1 MRPLNRP
8 MFKYGGPIK
17 EGIMKGMKEP
27 QAINTV
33 GSPLA
38 PTDSSGRQGY
48 ALPLLP
54 LAYSGLMAAGR
65 FLAPRAIAAGAK
77 AFGRGLA
84 TSPGTGTSAFGKGLT
99 IGQRFKNLLPSGR
112 FRDAGSKIPLG
123 GTGTTK
129 GALVPYGSAVDAT
142 GKLTLRQS
150 LTDPRR
156 LGMAIREN
164 PITAFTAAGQIK
176 NIPDIVGGGLGLA
189 ADAGL
194 GATNYLLGTDFKR
207 DKGDPKATGDAV
219 AIERLDKNKTVAS
232 GDTGGDPNTST
243 KTDAEKQ
250 KITEDRIQE
259 TKNKYYKLM
268 GIDKMNKEATYDSLI
283 DASKIIQAEGGDLKG
298 AIKSGSLQSQLI
310 SAISKNLDK
319 SSDLKK
325 KIDSAVL
332 TAEIQKDIN
341 KTKMSDF
348 DKQLAILGPEGY
360 RKKALGETSVA
371 DMVAATK
378 AKGTLVNSDIVS
390 SFIESKGGKVTDTF
404 DDTKFQ
410 KWEKNNTGK
419 DEIDYITENFSTI
432 DVGVYVVNGR
442 AVQIGVGEDGKKTA
456 NYISLDTIIG

>member
-1 MRPLNRP
+1 MKTLNRP
-8 MFKYGGPIK
+8 MFRYGGPIK
-17 EGIMKGMKEP
+17 EGIMDGMREP
-27 QAINTV
+27 KKDGGSLSPQFNTGLV
-33 GSPLA
+33 GDERYPKTGGRENHAFFLA
-38 PTDSSGRQGY
+38 
-48 ALPLLP
+48 P
-54 LAYSGLMAAGR
+54 LAYQGIMAGAR

-84 TSPGTGTSAFGKGLT
+84 TSPGTGTSVFGKGLT
-99 IGQRFKNLLPSGR
+99 IGQRFKNLLPSQR
-112 FRDAGSKIPLG
+112 FRQPATPSGQVIPGKYKPAPLSIKESLRSPEIIG
-123 GTGTTK
+123 K
-129 GALVPYGSAVDAT
+129 AV
-142 GKLTLRQS
+142 
-150 LTDPRR
+150 
-156 LGMAIREN
+156 REN
-164 PITAFTAAGQIK
+164 PLTAFTAAGQIK

-194 GATNYLLGTDFKR
+194 GAANYLLGTDFKR
-207 DKGDPKATGDAV
+207 GKKDPAATGGDTP
-219 AIERLDKNKTVAS
+219 IERLDKNKTVAS
-232 GDTGGDPNTST
+232 GDTGGDPNTSAT
-243 KTDAEKQ
+243 TDAEKQ
-250 KITEDRIQE
+250 KINEDRINQN
-259 TKNKYYKLM
+259 KLKYYKLM

-325 KIDSAVL
+325 KIDAAVL
-332 TAEIQKDIN
+332 QAEIQKDVN

-404 DDTKFQ
+404 DNTKFQ

-432 DVGVYVVNGR
+432 DPGVYVVNGR

-456 NYISLDTIIG
+456 NYVSLDTIIG

>member
-8 MFKYGGPIK
+8 MFRYGGPIK
-17 EGIMKGMKEP
+17 EGIMDGMREP
-27 QAINTV
+27 KKDGN
-33 GSPLA
+33 
-38 PTDSSGRQGY
+38 
-48 ALPLLP
+48 
-54 LAYSGLMAAGR
+54 
-65 FLAPRAIAAGAK
+65 
-77 AFGRGLA
+77 
-84 TSPGTGTSAFGKGLT
+84 
-99 IGQRFKNLLPSGR
+99 
-112 FRDAGSKIPLG
+112 
-123 GTGTTK
+123 
-129 GALVPYGSAVDAT
+129 
-142 GKLTLRQS
+142 
-150 LTDPRR
+150 
-156 LGMAIREN
+156 
-164 PITAFTAAGQIK
+164 
-176 NIPDIVGGGLGLA
+176 IVGGKQSPLLA
-189 ADAGL
+189 GAHPLKDAEGREQHFIPALYAAGL
-194 GATNYLLGTDFKR
+194 GALNIGRAGLAAARIAGPAIKRGFQAARAFGATPGKLGFFGRAKDLATIRKGIGLPMASRPESVGFRIGSFAKQNPLLTLSAPSLGYDAARIGGPALLEGAKGIANFLVPGTALDPFKP
-207 DKGDPKATGDAV
+207 KGKVEETGGDTPIV
-219 AIERLDKNKTVAS
+219 RLDKNKTVTG
-232 GDTGGDPNTST
+232 GDTGGDPNTSP

-250 KITEDRIQE
+250 KINEDRINE
-259 TKNKYYKLM
+259 TKQKYYKLM

-319 SSDLKK
+319 SADLKK

-432 DVGVYVVNGR
+432 DPGVYVVNGR
-442 AVQIGVGEDGKKTA
+442 AVEIGVGEDGKKTA
-456 NYISLDTIIG
+456 NYISLDKIIG

>member
-1 MRPLNRP
+1 MKTLNRP
-8 MFKYGGPIK
+8 MFRYGGPIK
-17 EGIMKGMKEP
+17 EGIMDGMREP
-27 QAINTV
+27 KKDGGSLSPQFNTGLV
-33 GSPLA
+33 GDERYPKTGGRENHAFFLA
-38 PTDSSGRQGY
+38 
-48 ALPLLP
+48 P
-54 LAYSGLMAAGR
+54 LAYQGIMAGAR

-84 TSPGTGTSAFGKGLT
+84 TSPGTGTSVFGKGLT
-99 IGQRFKNLLPSGR
+99 IGQRFKNLLPSQR
-112 FRDAGSKIPLG
+112 FRQPATPSGQVIPGKYKPAPLSIKESLRSPEIIG
-123 GTGTTK
+123 K
-129 GALVPYGSAVDAT
+129 AV
-142 GKLTLRQS
+142 
-150 LTDPRR
+150 
-156 LGMAIREN
+156 REN
-164 PITAFTAAGQIK
+164 PLTAFTAAGQIK

-194 GATNYLLGTDFKR
+194 GAANYLLGTDFKR
-207 DKGDPKATGDAV
+207 GKKDPAATGGDTP
-219 AIERLDKNKTVAS
+219 IERLDKNKTVAS
-232 GDTGGDPNTST
+232 GDTGGDPNTSAT
-243 KTDAEKQ
+243 TDAEKQ
-250 KITEDRIQE
+250 KINEDRINQN
-259 TKNKYYKLM
+259 KLKYYKLM

-325 KIDSAVL
+325 KIDAAVL
-332 TAEIQKDIN
+332 QAEIQKDVN

-432 DVGVYVVNGR
+432 DPGVYVVNGR

-456 NYISLDTIIG
+456 NYVSLDTIIG

>member
-17 EGIMKGMKEP
+17 EGIMHGMQDGGLANNEGPRRAALVGNPMYDQTKGP
-27 QAINTV
+27 
-33 GSPLA
+33 
-38 PTDSSGRQGY
+38 DGRTKHVVPFIAGAGMAALR
-48 ALPLLP
+48 ALPVIYRGMRMLP
-54 LAYSGLMAAGR
+54 KISSSQSGG
-65 FLAPRAIAAGAK
+65 FLR
-77 AFGRGLA
+77 
-84 TSPGTGTSAFGKGLT
+84 
-99 IGQRFKNLLPSGR
+99 NLLPTGR
-112 FRDAGSKIPLG
+112 FMNVRPTVTRSKTPTID
-123 GTGTTK
+123 TK
-129 GALVPYGSAVDAT
+129 GANYSPINIDR
-142 GKLTLRQS
+142 GKPLGLFQS
-150 LTDPRR
+150 LKDPTR
-156 LGMAIREN
+156 LGQAIREN
-164 PITAFTAAGQIK
+164 PFTAGTIGIGAAGQIK
-176 NIPDIVGGGLGLA
+176 NIPDIVSGGVGLA
-189 ADAGL
+189 ADTGL
-194 GATNYLLGTDFKR
+194 GIANYLLGTDFKR
-207 DKGDPKATGDAV
+207 SKGDPKATGDAV
-219 AIERLDKNKTVAS
+219 KIERIDKNKTVAS
-232 GDTGGDPNTST
+232 GDTGGDPNTSA
-243 KTDAEKQ
+243 KTDEEKQ

-268 GIDKMNKEATYDSLI
+268 GIDKMNKDATYDSLI

-319 SSDLKK
+319 SADLKK

-348 DKQLAILGPEGY
+348 DKQLAILGEDGY

-432 DVGVYVVNGR
+432 DPGVYVVNGR
-442 AVQIGVGEDGKKTA
+442 AVQIGISEDGKKTA
-456 NYISLDTIIG
+456 NYVDLSTIIG

>member
-1 MRPLNRP
+1 MKPLNRP

-17 EGIMKGMKEP
+17 EGIMQGMKDGGSLSP
-27 QAINTV
+27 QFNTGLV
-33 GSPLA
+33 GDERYPKTGGRENHAFFLA
-38 PTDSSGRQGY
+38 
-48 ALPLLP
+48 P
-54 LAYSGLMAAGR
+54 LAYQGIMAGAR
-65 FLAPRAIAAGAK
+65 MLAPRAIAAGAK

-84 TSPGTGTSAFGKGLT
+84 TSPGTGTSVFGKGLS
-99 IGQRFKNLLPSGR
+99 IGQRFKNLLPSQR
-112 FRDAGSKIPLG
+112 FRSTIKPSVSINKTTGQVIDKGIPGQLSIKEAFTNPQVIG
-123 GTGTTK
+123 
-129 GALVPYGSAVDAT
+129 
-142 GKLTLRQS
+142 R
-150 LTDPRR
+150 
-156 LGMAIREN
+156 AIREN

-176 NIPDIVGGGLGLA
+176 NIPDIVSGGAGLI

-207 DKGDPKATGDAV
+207 GKKDPDATGGDTP
-219 AIERLDKNKTVAS
+219 IERLDKNKTVDS
-232 GDTGGDPNTST
+232 GGDPNTST

-250 KITEDRIQE
+250 KINEDRIQE
-259 TKNKYYKLM
+259 NKNKYYKLM

-325 KIDSAVL
+325 KIDAAVL
-332 TAEIQKDIN
+332 QAEIQKDVN

-432 DVGVYVVNGR
+432 DPGVYVVNGR

-456 NYISLDTIIG
+456 NYVSLDTIIG

>member
-17 EGIMKGMKEP
+17 EGIMTGMKEK

-48 ALPLLP
+48 AVP
-54 LAYSGLMAAGR
+54 
-65 FLAPRAIAAGAK
+65 IIGA
-77 AFGRGLA
+77 
-84 TSPGTGTSAFGKGLT
+84 
-99 IGQRFKNLLPSGR
+99 
-112 FRDAGSKIPLG
+112 
-123 GTGTTK
+123 
-129 GALVPYGSAVDAT
+129 
-142 GKLTLRQS
+142 
-150 LTDPRR
+150 
-156 LGMAIREN
+156 
-164 PITAFTAAGQIK
+164 
-176 NIPDIVGGGLGLA
+176 GLA
-189 ADAGL
+189 AAARFLPAAFRGIRAARAYKPLSQNLGFTGRLKDIFTPRGALKADPKAVGSTGPMQILPGEGAGFKFGSLLRRNPLTLGLPAASL
-194 GATNYLLGTDFKR
+194 GAEAVVGAAKMAPDLLKSYANQIIPFADPFTVG
-207 DKGDPKATGDAV
+207 KGDPKATGDAV

-232 GDTGGDPNTST
+232 GDTGGDPNTT
-243 KTDAEKQ
+243 EKTDAEKQ
-250 KITEDRIQE
+250 KINEDRINE
-259 TKNKYYKLM
+259 TKQKYYKLM
-268 GIDKMNKEATYDSLI
+268 GIDKMNKEAVYDSLI
-283 DASKIIQAEGGDLKG
+283 DASKVIQAEGGDLKG
-298 AIKSGSLQSQLI
+298 SIRSGSLQTQLI
-310 SAISKNLDK
+310 DAISKNLDK
-319 SSDLKK
+319 SADLKK

-404 DDTKFQ
+404 DDTKYQ

-432 DVGVYVVNGR
+432 DPGVYVVNGR

-456 NYISLDTIIG
+456 NYVDLSTIIG

>member
-1 MRPLNRP
+1 MKTLNRP
-8 MFKYGGPIK
+8 MFRYGGPIK
-17 EGIMKGMKEP
+17 EGIMDGMKEK

-38 PTDSSGRQGY
+38 PQDSSGRQGY
-48 ALPLLP
+48 ALPLL
-54 LAYSGLMAAGR
+54 YYGGMGLMAAGR
-65 FLAPRAIAAGAK
+65 MLAPRAIAAGAK

-84 TSPGTGTSAFGKGLT
+84 TSPGTGTSVFGKGLT
-99 IGQRFKNLLPSGR
+99 IGQRFKNLLPSQR
-112 FRDAGSKIPLG
+112 FRQPATPSGQVIP
-123 GTGTTK
+123 
-129 GALVPYGSAVDAT
+129 
-142 GKLTLRQS
+142 GKYTPAPLSIKES
-150 LTDPRR
+150 LKSPEIIGR
-156 LGMAIREN
+156 AIREN
-164 PITAFTAAGQIK
+164 PLTAFTAAGQIK

-207 DKGDPKATGDAV
+207 GKKDPAATGGDTP
-219 AIERLDKNKTVAS
+219 IERLDKNKTVAG

-250 KITEDRIQE
+250 KINEDRINENKQ
-259 TKNKYYKLM
+259 KYYKLM

-298 AIKSGSLQSQLI
+298 SIKSGSLQSQLI
-310 SAISKNLDK
+310 GAISKNLDK

-325 KIDSAVL
+325 KIDAAVL
-332 TAEIQKDIN
+332 QAEIQKDVN

-456 NYISLDTIIG
+456 NYVSLDTIIG

>member
-8 MFKYGGPIK
+8 MFRYGGPIK
-17 EGIMKGMKEP
+17 EGIMHGMQDGGLANNEGPRRAALVGNPVYPKGPDGRTGHVIPAIIGGIMTAARAVPAVYRGFRAARTFSP
-27 QAINTV
+27 QATGFVNKAKEFFT
-33 GSPLA
+33 PLNQGFRT
-38 PTDSSGRQGY
+38 PIVSGKNV
-48 ALPLLP
+48 
-54 LAYSGLMAAGR
+54 
-65 FLAPRAIAAGAK
+65 AGASK
-77 AFGRGLA
+77 YASQRAAPLTA
-84 TSPGTGTSAFGKGLT
+84 MEALKSPTAIGTFIRQNPLTALT
-99 IGQRFKNLLPSGR
+99 IPTLPNFALSTVKSAAPVALEGAKR
-112 FRDAGSKIPLG
+112 YIDAILPGEQFRGS
-123 GTGTTK
+123 
-129 GALVPYGSAVDAT
+129 D
-142 GKLTLRQS
+142 
-150 LTDPRR
+150 
-156 LGMAIREN
+156 
-164 PITAFTAAGQIK
+164 
-176 NIPDIVGGGLGLA
+176 
-189 ADAGL
+189 
-194 GATNYLLGTDFKR
+194 
-207 DKGDPKATGDAV
+207 DPKATGGDTP
-219 AIERLDKNKTVAS
+219 IERLDKNKTVAS
-232 GDTGGDPNTST
+232 GDTGGDPNTSA

-250 KITEDRIQE
+250 KINEDRINE
-259 TKNKYYKLM
+259 TKQKYYKLM

-332 TAEIQKDIN
+332 SAEIQKDIN

-348 DKQLAILGPEGY
+348 DKQLAILGEDGY

-432 DVGVYVVNGR
+432 DPGVYVVNGR

>member
-1 MRPLNRP
+1 M
-8 MFKYGGPIK
+8 KDGGTPS
-17 EGIMKGMKEP
+17 P
-27 QAINTV
+27 QFNTGLV
-33 GSPLA
+33 GDERYPKTGGRENHAFFLA
-38 PTDSSGRQGY
+38 PLVGQGI
-48 ALPLLP
+48 
-54 LAYSGLMAAGR
+54 MAAGR

-84 TSPGTGTSAFGKGLT
+84 TPSGAPSVFGKGLT
-99 IGQRFKNLLPSGR
+99 LGQRLKSLVPSGR
-112 FRDAGSKIPLG
+112 FREAGSKIPLG

-142 GKLTLRQS
+142 GKLSLRQS

-164 PITAFTAAGQIK
+164 PATAFLAAGQIK
-176 NIPDIVGGGLGLA
+176 NIPDIAAGGVGLA

-194 GATNYLLGTDFKR
+194 GAVNYLLGTDFKR
-207 DKGDPKATGDAV
+207 GKKDPESTGGDTP
-219 AIERLDKNKTVAS
+219 IERLDKNKTVAS
-232 GDTGGDPNTST
+232 GDTGGDPNTSA

-250 KITEDRIQE
+250 KINEDRINE
-259 TKNKYYKLM
+259 TKQKYYKLM
-268 GIDKMNKEATYDSLI
+268 GIDKMNKEAVYDSLI
-283 DASKIIQAEGGDLKG
+283 DASKVIQAEGGDLKG
-298 AIKSGSLQSQLI
+298 AIKSGSLQTQLI
-310 SAISKNLDK
+310 DAISKNLDK
-319 SSDLKK
+319 SADLKK

-332 TAEIQKDIN
+332 SAEIQKDIN

-390 SFIESKGGKVTDTF
+390 SFIEAKGGKVTDTF
-404 DDTKFQ
+404 DDTKYQ
-410 KWEKNNTGK
+410 KWEKNNSGK

-432 DVGVYVVNGR
+432 DPGVYVVNGR
-442 AVQIGVGEDGKKTA
+442 AVQIGIGEDGKKTA
-456 NYISLDTIIG
+456 NYVDLSTIIG

>member
-77 AFGRGLA
+77 AFGRGVA
-84 TSPGTGTSAFGKGLT
+84 TGAPGTSPFASGITGM
-99 IGQRFKNLLPSGR
+99 QRLRNLLPTGR
-112 FRDAGSKIPLG
+112 FLQPATPTGQRIAGKYVPAPLRFKEAIRSPEVIG
-123 GTGTTK
+123 K
-129 GALVPYGSAVDAT
+129 AV
-142 GKLTLRQS
+142 
-150 LTDPRR
+150 
-156 LGMAIREN
+156 REN
-164 PITAFTAAGQIK
+164 PIAAFTAAGQIK
-176 NIPDIVGGGLGLA
+176 NIPDIVSGGAGLA

-194 GATNYLLGTDFKR
+194 GAVNYLLGTDFKR
-207 DKGDPKATGDAV
+207 GKKDPDATGGDTP
-219 AIERLDKNKTVAS
+219 IIRLDKNKTVAG

>member
-1 MRPLNRP
+1 MKTLNRP
-8 MFKYGGPIK
+8 MFRYGGPIK
-17 EGIMKGMKEP
+17 EGIMDGMKEK

-38 PTDSSGRQGY
+38 PKDETGRGGY
-48 ALPLLP
+48 A
-54 LAYSGLMAAGR
+54 
-65 FLAPRAIAAGAK
+65 
-77 AFGRGLA
+77 
-84 TSPGTGTSAFGKGLT
+84 
-99 IGQRFKNLLPSGR
+99 
-112 FRDAGSKIPLG
+112 IPLI
-123 GTGTTK
+123 
-129 GALVPYGSAVDAT
+129 GA
-142 GKLTLRQS
+142 
-150 LTDPRR
+150 
-156 LGMAIREN
+156 
-164 PITAFTAAGQIK
+164 
-176 NIPDIVGGGLGLA
+176 GLA
-189 ADAGL
+189 AAARFLPAAYRGFKAARAYKPFSQNLGIMSRAKDLFTPKAGL
-194 GATNYLLGTDFKR
+194 SAPMAPTGAGAGFRVGSLLRSNPLSLGLPVASMGLEAGTKAV
-207 DKGDPKATGDAV
+207 KGIAQATPDLLKSYANTIIPFADPFTVGKKDPTATGGDTP
-219 AIERLDKNKTVAS
+219 IERLDKNKTVAS
-232 GDTGGDPNTST
+232 GDTGGDPNTSA

-250 KITEDRIQE
+250 KINEDRINENKQ
-259 TKNKYYKLM
+259 KYYKLM

-325 KIDSAVL
+325 KIDAAVL
-332 TAEIQKDIN
+332 QAEIQKDVN
-341 KTKMSDF
+341 KPKMSDF
-348 DKQLAILGPEGY
+348 DKHLAILGPEGY

-432 DVGVYVVNGR
+432 DPGVYVVNGR

-456 NYISLDTIIG
+456 NYVSLDTIIG

>member
-8 MFKYGGPIK
+8 MFRYGGPIK
-17 EGIMKGMKEP
+17 EGIMKGMKDGGSLSP
-27 QAINTV
+27 QFNTGLV
-33 GSPLA
+33 GDERYPKTGGRENHAFFLAPLA
-38 PTDSSGRQGY
+38 MQGI
-48 ALPLLP
+48 
-54 LAYSGLMAAGR
+54 MAGAR
-65 FLAPRAIAAGAK
+65 MLAPRAIAAGAK

-84 TSPGTGTSAFGKGLT
+84 TPSGAPSVFGKGLT
-99 IGQRFKNLLPSGR
+99 LGQRLKSLVPSGR

-123 GTGTTK
+123 GK
-129 GALVPYGSAVDAT
+129 NPKNLPVPFGSTMDAT
-142 GKLTLRQS
+142 GKLSLRQS

-156 LGMAIREN
+156 LGMAI
-164 PITAFTAAGQIK
+164 PDIAAGG
-176 NIPDIVGGGLGLA
+176 VGLA

-194 GATNYLLGTDFKR
+194 GAVNYLLGTDFKR
-207 DKGDPKATGDAV
+207 GKKDPEATGGDTP
-219 AIERLDKNKTVAS
+219 IERLDKNKTVAS
-232 GDTGGDPNTST
+232 GDTGGDPNTT
-243 KTDAEKQ
+243 AKTDAEKQ

-268 GIDKMNKEATYDSLI
+268 GIDKMNKEAVYDSLI

-298 AIKSGSLQSQLI
+298 SIKSGNLQTQLI
-310 SAISKNLDK
+310 DAISKNLDK
-319 SSDLKK
+319 SADLKK

-332 TAEIQKDIN
+332 SAEIQKDIN

-371 DMVAATK
+371 DMIAATK

-390 SFIESKGGKVTDTF
+390 SFIEAKGGKVTDTF
-404 DDTKFQ
+404 DDTKYQ

-432 DVGVYVVNGR
+432 DPGVYVVNGK
-442 AVQIGVGEDGKKTA
+442 AVQIGISEEGKKTA
-456 NYISLDTIIG
+456 NYVNLSTIIG

>member
-8 MFKYGGPIK
+8 MFRYGGPIK
-17 EGIMKGMKEP
+17 EGIMTGMKEK

-38 PTDSSGRQGY
+38 PKDETGRGGY
-48 ALPLLP
+48 AFPLLGI
-54 LAYSGLMAAGR
+54 AGQAALR
-65 FLAPRAIAAGAK
+65 FLPAVYRGIKASRAYTPLSQNLGVKGRLKDIFTPSKGIRATMAEPGAK
-77 AFGRGLA
+77 QGFAVG
-84 TSPGTGTSAFGKGLT
+84 S
-99 IGQRFKNLLPSGR
+99 LLRSN
-112 FRDAGSKIPLG
+112 PL
-123 GTGTTK
+123 
-129 GALVPYGSAVDAT
+129 S
-142 GKLTLRQS
+142 
-150 LTDPRR
+150 
-156 LGMAIREN
+156 
-164 PITAFTAAGQIK
+164 
-176 NIPDIVGGGLGLA
+176 LGLPA
-189 ADAGL
+189 ASIGLEAGTKAVK
-194 GATNYLLGTDFKR
+194 GIAQATPDLLKSYANTIIPFA
-207 DKGDPKATGDAV
+207 DPFTVGKKDPDATGDAV

-232 GDTGGDPNTST
+232 GDTGGDPNTSA

-298 AIKSGSLQSQLI
+298 SIKSGSLQTQLI
-310 SAISKNLDK
+310 DAISKNLDK
-319 SSDLKK
+319 SADLKK

-332 TAEIQKDIN
+332 SAEIQKDIN

-432 DVGVYVVNGR
+432 DPGVYVVNGR